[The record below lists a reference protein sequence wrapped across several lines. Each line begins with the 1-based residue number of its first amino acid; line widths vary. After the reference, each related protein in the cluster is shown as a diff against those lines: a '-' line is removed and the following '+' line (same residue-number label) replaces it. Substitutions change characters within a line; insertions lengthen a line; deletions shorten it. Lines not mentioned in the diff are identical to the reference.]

1 MPATATYPALL
12 DLLKARQLK
21 ALKEKLD
28 ELNVVDVAEFIEG
41 LTGEDIVI
49 AFRALHKDTAAEV
62 FSYLSYDMQEKIVK
76 SITDQEIAHI
86 INELF
91 VDDAADFLEEMP
103 ASVVKRVLK
112 NASPDT
118 RELINQFL
126 QYPPGSAGS
135 IMTAEFVGL
144 KKTMTVQEAFARIRR
159 DAVDRETVYTCY
171 VMDENRHLEGVITVR
186 QLFMAP
192 DDVLIEE
199 IMDTKIISVTTT
211 DDQERVARLFAK
223 YDLLSLPVVDQENRL
238 VGIITVDDVVHVI
251 TQEATEDFQLM
262 AATSPSE
269 RPYLKTGVWTLARNR
284 VVWLAVLML
293 SATVTGIVL
302 QSYEDAFLAIPV
314 LVSFIPMLTDTG
326 GNAGS
331 QSATLVIRGMAVDEI
346 RPKDFFQVLWKE
358 FRISLI
364 VGSALAAL
372 NFVRV
377 LLMYPGE
384 LVLSLTVSVSLMA
397 VVVVAKTIGG
407 ILPMLAKALKADPAI
422 MASPV
427 ITTIVDS
434 VGLLVYFKIVEAI
447 LF

>member
-1 MPATATYPALL
+1 MPAAAYPELL

-28 ELNVVDVAEFIEG
+28 ELNVVDAADFIEG
-41 LTGEDIVI
+41 LDGDDIVI

-62 FSYLSYDMQEKIVK
+62 FSYLSYDMQERIVK

-112 NASPDT
+112 NASPDV
-118 RELINQFL
+118 RDLINQFL

-144 KKTMTVQEAFARIRR
+144 KKGMTVAEAFARIRR
-159 DAVDRETVYTCY
+159 DAVDRETIYTCY
-171 VMDENRHLEGVITVR
+171 VMDENRYLEGVVTVR
-186 QLFMAP
+186 ELFMVP
-192 DDVLIEE
+192 EDTLIGD
-199 IMDTKIISVTTT
+199 IMDTKVISVATT
-211 DDQERVARLFAK
+211 DDQEHVARLFAK

-251 TQEATEDFQLM
+251 NQEATEDFQLM
-262 AATSPSE
+262 AATKPSE
-269 RPYLKTGVWTLARNR
+269 RPYLKTGVWELARNR

-293 SATVTGIVL
+293 SATVTGVVL
-302 QSYEDAFLAIPV
+302 QRFEEAFLAVPI
-314 LVSFIPMLTDTG
+314 LVTFIPMLTDTG

-331 QSATLVIRGMAVDEI
+331 QSATLIIRGMATDEI
-346 RPKDFFQVLWKE
+346 HPSDFLKVLWKE
-358 FRISLI
+358 FRISLV
-364 VGSALAAL
+364 VGAVLGAM
-372 NFVRV
+372 NFVRI
-377 LLMYPGE
+377 MIMNPGDPI
-384 LVLSLTVSVSLMA
+384 LALTVSFSLLA

-407 ILPMLAKALKADPAI
+407 ILPIVAKALKADPAI

-427 ITTIVDS
+427 ITTIVDA
-434 VGLLVYFKIVEAI
+434 VGLLVYFTIVEAI
-447 LF
+447 LL

>member
-1 MPATATYPALL
+1 MPAAAYPELL

-28 ELNVVDVAEFIEG
+28 ELNVVDAADFIEG
-41 LTGEDIVI
+41 LDGDDIVI

-62 FSYLSYDMQEKIVK
+62 FSYLSYDMQERIVK

-112 NASPDT
+112 NASPDV
-118 RELINQFL
+118 RDLINQFL

-144 KKTMTVQEAFARIRR
+144 KKGMTVAEAFARIRR
-159 DAVDRETVYTCY
+159 DAVDRETIYTCY
-171 VMDENRHLEGVITVR
+171 VMDENRYLEGVVTVR
-186 QLFMAP
+186 ELFMVP
-192 DDVLIEE
+192 EDTLIGDV
-199 IMDTKIISVTTT
+199 MDTKVISVATT
-211 DDQERVARLFAK
+211 DDQEHVARLFAK

-251 TQEATEDFQLM
+251 NQEATEDFQLM
-262 AATSPSE
+262 AATKPSE
-269 RPYLKTGVWTLARNR
+269 RPYLKTGVWELARNR

-293 SATVTGIVL
+293 SATVTGVVL
-302 QSYEDAFLAIPV
+302 QRFEEAFLAVPI
-314 LVSFIPMLTDTG
+314 LVTFIPMLTDTG

-331 QSATLVIRGMAVDEI
+331 QSATLIIRGMATDEI
-346 RPKDFFQVLWKE
+346 HPSDFLKVLWKE
-358 FRISLI
+358 FRISLV
-364 VGSALAAL
+364 VGAVLGAM
-372 NFVRV
+372 NFVRI
-377 LLMYPGE
+377 MIMNPGDPI
-384 LVLSLTVSVSLMA
+384 LALTVSFSLLA

-407 ILPMLAKALKADPAI
+407 ILPIVAKALKADPAI

-427 ITTIVDS
+427 ITTIVDA
-434 VGLLVYFKIVEAI
+434 VGLLVYFTIVEAI
-447 LF
+447 LL